1 MNAPQ
6 GLRHIHHDLVVRI
19 AAAALFLGL
28 LAGGG
33 AYLIESRRVE
43 ASARAMVETA
53 VRHFQAPVMQMLDR
67 GLRNDDHREVEELF
81 RWSNLVGLR
90 VHDANG
96 ETIYE
101 AWGTLPESTRAQ
113 LRTLPATPLA
123 VATDWHE
130 WLTIGTDK
138 LIRQKVRLLDRH
150 SRQTDYLE
158 GFYRIEAATLD
169 EWRKRIVGTVTMAI
183 LTVLATAAVLY
194 PVLRGLLR
202 HATDLSSR
210 LMTSN
215 LSLLTS
221 LGSAVAKRDS
231 DTDAHNYRVALC
243 AIALAEAMGLP
254 DDEIAHLIV
263 GAFLHDVGKIGIPDA
278 ILLKPGRLTADEF
291 EIMKTHT
298 LHGLDIVAGNSWMQR
313 AADVIRH
320 HHEKFD
326 GSGYPDGQAGVAIPR
341 IARLFAVVDVFDALV
356 SARPYKAPMPPETA
370 LAILERDAGK
380 HFDPA
385 MVRIFKTIARR
396 LHGELSATYE
406 ADLHRRLQAAID
418 EYFFASSP
426 QPANMTAM

>member
-130 WLTIGTDK
+130 WL
-138 LIRQKVRLLDRH
+138 
-150 SRQTDYLE
+150 
-158 GFYRIEAATLD
+158 
-169 EWRKRIVGTVTMAI
+169 
-183 LTVLATAAVLY
+183 
-194 PVLRGLLR
+194 
-202 HATDLSSR
+202 
-210 LMTSN
+210 
-215 LSLLTS
+215 
-221 LGSAVAKRDS
+221 
-231 DTDAHNYRVALC
+231 
-243 AIALAEAMGLP
+243 
-254 DDEIAHLIV
+254 
-263 GAFLHDVGKIGIPDA
+263 
-278 ILLKPGRLTADEF
+278 
-291 EIMKTHT
+291 
-298 LHGLDIVAGNSWMQR
+298 
-313 AADVIRH
+313 
-320 HHEKFD
+320 
-326 GSGYPDGQAGVAIPR
+326 
-341 IARLFAVVDVFDALV
+341 
-356 SARPYKAPMPPETA
+356 PPETA